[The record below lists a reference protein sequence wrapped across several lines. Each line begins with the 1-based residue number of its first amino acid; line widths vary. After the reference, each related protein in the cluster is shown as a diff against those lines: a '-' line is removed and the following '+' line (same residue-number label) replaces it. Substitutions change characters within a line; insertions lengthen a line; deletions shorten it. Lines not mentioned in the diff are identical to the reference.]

1 MTNLKFR
8 PTAPAGLE
16 GDLEGDLAVLR
27 GDCARMAAHWAA
39 PERAESRPVPLSLI
53 HGVTVPAR
61 SARLLDAMSDY
72 GD

>member
-8 PTAPAGLE
+8 HTDPAGLWSDSE
-16 GDLEGDLAVLR
+16 ADLAALR
-27 GDCARMAAHWAA
+27 GDCARMAPHWAV
-39 PERAESRPVPLSLI
+39 PEHAEPGPVLPSLI